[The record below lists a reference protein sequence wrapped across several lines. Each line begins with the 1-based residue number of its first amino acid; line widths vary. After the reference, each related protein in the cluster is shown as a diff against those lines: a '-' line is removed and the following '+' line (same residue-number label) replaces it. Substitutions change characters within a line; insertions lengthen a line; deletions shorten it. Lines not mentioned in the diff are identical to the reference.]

1 MILIISGMS
10 CAGKDTAQDY
20 LASKGWDFLVSTTS
34 RPIRPNEIEGKN
46 YYFVSRP
53 EFEDK
58 IKNDELL
65 EYRSYKTKVKGID
78 DLWYYGVEK
87 KNVTIEKNTIA
98 VLDSV
103 GYHAFV
109 KEFGKE
115 NVKLLWIDLPDEL
128 RRERNI
134 ARLDYDETEFNRRT
148 IQDAISF
155 GDLRDHA
162 TITIDN
168 SGTYEDLYYLLD
180 ILHDQ
185 LLGIN
190 LEKYA

>member
-1 MILIISGMS
+1 MILVISGMS

-20 LASKGWDFLVSTTS
+20 LVSKGWDFLVSTTS

-46 YYFVSRP
+46 YYFISRP
-53 EFEDK
+53 EFETK
-58 IKNDELL
+58 IKNNELL
-65 EYRSYKTKVKGID
+65 EYRSYNTKVKGID

-87 KNVTIEKNTIA
+87 KNVSIDKNTI
-98 VLDSV
+98 VVVDSV

-109 KEFGKE
+109 EEFGQE
-115 NVKLLWIDLPDEL
+115 NVKLLWIDLDDEL

-148 IQDAISF
+148 IQDIISF
-155 GDLRDHA
+155 GNLRDYA
-162 TITIDN
+162 NVVIDN
-168 SGTYEDLYYLLD
+168 SGSYEDLYYLLD